1 MDIFKKNLPMKK
13 LIVLPFIFILLACA
27 KSDDPATTVDLE
39 SVLGVA
45 QSDSPLGEG
54 LFFEDIN
61 YGEGERQQLDILFPE
76 NASPRGVVLFFH
88 GGGFTGGDKDQA
100 FDELLLETMQAVLN
114 DNIAIVSANY
124 TLLTTPGNQGVISA
138 LEDGTLV
145 ISFIQDRLGELNIPA
160 NKIVLAGTSAGAGIA
175 QWNGFKNN
183 INSQVQGVLA
193 IAAQSTYDLYE
204 WENVFPG
211 FSLDDLRQMS
221 PFLQSL
227 FISFYGGEPSQA
239 ALDAVDYRDFMD
251 ATDPALF
258 VYNFAG
264 DELIN
269 AQGEID
275 FDVLYHSF
283 RHSDYLRAKAIEV
296 GQEFSGI
303 FQETPDAFV
312 LRVLD

>member
-1 MDIFKKNLPMKK
+1 MKK
-13 LIVLPFIFILLACA
+13 LIVLPFIFLILACA

-39 SVLGVA
+39 SILGVA

-54 LFFEDIN
+54 HFFEDIN
-61 YGEGERQQLDILFPE
+61 YGDGERQQLDILFP
-76 NASPRGVVLFFH
+76 NDKNPKGVVLFFH
-88 GGGFTGGDKDQA
+88 GGGFTGGDKAQT
-100 FDELLLETMQAVLN
+100 FDELLLETMQAIFD

-124 TLLTTPGNQGVISA
+124 TLLTTPASQGVISA
-138 LEDGTLV
+138 LEDGTQV
-145 ISFIQDRLGELNIPA
+145 IDFIQDRLADFNIPTD
-160 NKIVLAGTSAGAGIA
+160 KIVLAGTSAGAGIA
-175 QWNGFKNN
+175 QWNGFKND
-183 INSQVQGVLA
+183 INTQVQGVLA

-221 PFLQSL
+221 PFLQTL
-227 FISFYGGEPSQA
+227 FLGFYGGEPSQA
-239 ALDAVDYRDFMD
+239 DLDAVDYRDFMD
-251 ATDPALF
+251 ATDPALY

-296 GQEFSGI
+296 EQEFSGI
-303 FQETPDAFV
+303 FQESPEAFV
-312 LRVLD
+312 IRILD

>member
-1 MDIFKKNLPMKK
+1 MKK
-13 LIVLPFIFILLACA
+13 LIVLSLIFLFLACA
-27 KSDDPATTVDLE
+27 KSDSPETIVDLE
-39 SVLGVA
+39 SILGVA

-61 YGEGERQQLDILFPE
+61 YGDGERQQLDILFPE
-76 NASPRGVVLFFH
+76 ETSPKGVVLFFH
-88 GGGFTGGDKDQA
+88 GGGFTGGDKEQA
-100 FDELLLETMQAVLN
+100 FDELLLETMQAVLD

-145 ISFIQDRLGELNIPA
+145 IDFIQDRLADLNIPT

-175 QWNGFKNN
+175 QWNGFKNE
-183 INSQVQGVLA
+183 INTQVQGVLA

-211 FSLDDLRQMS
+211 FSLDYLRQMS
-221 PFLQSL
+221 PFLQTL
-227 FISFYGGEPSQA
+227 FLGFYGGEPTQA
-239 ALDAVDYRDFMD
+239 DLDAVDYRDFMD
-251 ATDPALF
+251 TTDPALY

-296 GQEFSGI
+296 EQEFSGI
-303 FQETPDAFV
+303 FQESPEAFV
-312 LRVLD
+312 IRVLN

>member
-1 MDIFKKNLPMKK
+1 MKK
-13 LIVLPFIFILLACA
+13 LIVLPLILLLLACA
-27 KSDDPATTVDLE
+27 KSDDPVTTVDLE
-39 SVLGVA
+39 SILGVA

-54 LFFEDIN
+54 VFFGDVN
-61 YGEGERQQLDILFPE
+61 YGDGERQQLDLLFPD
-76 NASPRGVVLFFH
+76 NKSPKGVVLFFH
-88 GGGFTGGDKDQA
+88 GGGFTGGDKAQA
-100 FDELLLETMQAVLN
+100 FDELLLETMEAVLN
-114 DNIAIVSANY
+114 ENIAIVSANY
-124 TLLTTPGNQGVISA
+124 TLLTTPGSQGVISA

-145 ISFIQDRLGELNIPA
+145 IDFIQDRLADLNIPA

-175 QWNGFKNN
+175 QWNGFKNP
-183 INSQVQGVLA
+183 INAQVQGVLA

-221 PFLQSL
+221 PFLQTL
-227 FISFYGGEPSQA
+227 FLGFYGGEPTQA
-239 ALDAVDYRDFMD
+239 DLDAVDYRDFMD
-251 ATDPALF
+251 LTDPALY

-296 GQEFSGI
+296 EQEFSGI
-303 FQETPDAFV
+303 FQESPDAFV
-312 LRVLD
+312 IRVLD

>member
-1 MDIFKKNLPMKK
+1 MKK
-13 LIVLPFIFILLACA
+13 LIVLPFIFLFLACA
-27 KSDDPATTVDLE
+27 KSDSPETIVDLE
-39 SVLGVA
+39 SILGVA

-61 YGEGERQQLDILFPE
+61 YGDGERQQLDILFPE
-76 NASPRGVVLFFH
+76 ETSPKGVVLFFH
-88 GGGFTGGDKDQA
+88 GGGFTGGDKEQA
-100 FDELLLETMQAVLN
+100 FDELLLETMQAVLD

-124 TLLTTPGNQGVISA
+124 TLLTTPRNQGVISA

-145 ISFIQDRLGELNIPA
+145 IDFIQDRLVDLNIPT

-175 QWNGFKNN
+175 QWNGFKNE
-183 INSQVQGVLA
+183 INTQVQGVLA

-221 PFLQSL
+221 PFLQTL
-227 FISFYGGEPSQA
+227 FLGFYGGEPTQA
-239 ALDAVDYRDFMD
+239 DLDAVDYRDFMD
-251 ATDPALF
+251 TTDPALY

-269 AQGEID
+269 SQGEID

-296 GQEFSGI
+296 EQEFSGI
-303 FQETPDAFV
+303 FQESPEAFV
-312 LRVLD
+312 IRVLD

>member
-1 MDIFKKNLPMKK
+1 MKK
-13 LIVLPFIFILLACA
+13 LIVLPLILLLLACA
-27 KSDDPATTVDLE
+27 KSDDPVTTVDLE
-39 SVLGVA
+39 SILGVA

-54 LFFEDIN
+54 VFFGDVN
-61 YGEGERQQLDILFPE
+61 YGDGERQQLDLLFPD
-76 NASPRGVVLFFH
+76 NKSPKGVVLFFH
-88 GGGFTGGDKDQA
+88 GGGFTGGDKAQA
-100 FDELLLETMQAVLN
+100 FDGLLLETMEAVLN
-114 DNIAIVSANY
+114 ENIAIVSANY
-124 TLLTTPGNQGVISA
+124 TLLTTPGSQGVISA

-145 ISFIQDRLGELNIPA
+145 IDFIQDRLADLNIPA

-175 QWNGFKNN
+175 QWNGFKNA
-183 INSQVQGVLA
+183 INAQVQGVLA

-221 PFLQSL
+221 PFLQTL
-227 FISFYGGEPSQA
+227 FLGFYGGEPTQA
-239 ALDAVDYRDFMD
+239 DLDAVDYRDFMD
-251 ATDPALF
+251 STDPAVY

-269 AQGEID
+269 VQGEID

-296 GQEFSGI
+296 EQEFSGI
-303 FQETPDAFV
+303 FQESPDAFV
-312 LRVLD
+312 IRVLD

>member
-1 MDIFKKNLPMKK
+1 MKK
-13 LIVLPFIFILLACA
+13 LIVLPLILLLLACA
-27 KSDDPATTVDLE
+27 KSDDPVTTVDLE
-39 SVLGVA
+39 SILGVA

-54 LFFEDIN
+54 VFFGDVN
-61 YGEGERQQLDILFPE
+61 YGDGERQQLDLLFPD
-76 NASPRGVVLFFH
+76 NKSPKGVVLFFH
-88 GGGFTGGDKDQA
+88 GGGFTGGDKAQA
-100 FDELLLETMQAVLN
+100 FDELLLETMEAVLN
-114 DNIAIVSANY
+114 ENIAIVSANY
-124 TLLTTPGNQGVISA
+124 TLLTTPGSQGVISA

-145 ISFIQDRLGELNIPA
+145 IDFIQDRLADLNIPA

-175 QWNGFKNN
+175 QWNGFKNA
-183 INSQVQGVLA
+183 INAQVQGVLA

-221 PFLQSL
+221 PFLQTL
-227 FISFYGGEPSQA
+227 FLGFYGGEPTQA
-239 ALDAVDYRDFMD
+239 DLDAVDYRDFMD
-251 ATDPALF
+251 STDPVLY
-258 VYNFAG
+258 VYNFVG

-296 GQEFSGI
+296 EQEFSGI
-303 FQETPDAFV
+303 FQESPDAFV
-312 LRVLD
+312 IRVLD

>member
-1 MDIFKKNLPMKK
+1 MKK
-13 LIVLPFIFILLACA
+13 LILLPLILLLLACA
-27 KSDDPATTVDLE
+27 KSDDPVTTVDLE
-39 SVLGVA
+39 SILGVA
-45 QSDSPLGEG
+45 QSDSPLGG
-54 LFFEDIN
+54 GVFFEDVN
-61 YGEGERQQLDILFPE
+61 YGDGERQQLDLLFPD
-76 NASPRGVVLFFH
+76 NKSPKGVVLFFH
-88 GGGFTGGDKDQA
+88 GGGFTGGDKAQA

-114 DNIAIVSANY
+114 ENIAIVSANY
-124 TLLTTPGNQGVISA
+124 TLLTTPGSQGVISA

-145 ISFIQDRLGELNIPA
+145 IDFIQDRLADLNIPT

-175 QWNGFKNN
+175 QWNGFKND
-183 INSQVQGVLA
+183 INAQVQGVLA

-221 PFLQSL
+221 PFLQTL
-227 FISFYGGEPSQA
+227 FLGFYGGEPTQA
-239 ALDAVDYRDFMD
+239 DLDAVDYRDFMD
-251 ATDPALF
+251 STDPALY

-296 GQEFSGI
+296 EQEFSGI
-303 FQETPDAFV
+303 FQESPHAFV
-312 LRVLD
+312 IRVLD

>member
-1 MDIFKKNLPMKK
+1 MKK
-13 LIVLPFIFILLACA
+13 LIVLPLILLLLACA
-27 KSDDPATTVDLE
+27 KSDDPFTTVDLE
-39 SVLGVA
+39 SILGVA

-54 LFFEDIN
+54 VFFEDVN
-61 YGEGERQQLDILFPE
+61 YGDGERQQLDILFPD
-76 NASPRGVVLFFH
+76 NKSPKGVVLFFH
-88 GGGFTGGDKDQA
+88 GGGFTGGDKAQA
-100 FDELLLETMQAVLN
+100 FDELLLETMEAVLN
-114 DNIAIVSANY
+114 ENIAIVSANY
-124 TLLTTPGNQGVISA
+124 TLLTTPGSQGVISA

-145 ISFIQDRLGELNIPA
+145 IDFIQDRLADLNIPA

-175 QWNGFKNN
+175 QWNGFKNA
-183 INSQVQGVLA
+183 INAQVQGVLA

-221 PFLQSL
+221 PFLQTL
-227 FISFYGGEPSQA
+227 FLGFYGGEPTQA
-239 ALDAVDYRDFMD
+239 DLDAVDYRDFMD
-251 ATDPALF
+251 STDPALY

-296 GQEFSGI
+296 EQEFSGI
-303 FQETPDAFV
+303 FQESPDAFV
-312 LRVLD
+312 IRVLD

>member
-1 MDIFKKNLPMKK
+1 MKK
-13 LIVLPFIFILLACA
+13 LIVLPLILLLLACA
-27 KSDDPATTVDLE
+27 KSDDPFTTVDLE
-39 SVLGVA
+39 SILGVA

-54 LFFEDIN
+54 VFFEDVN
-61 YGEGERQQLDILFPE
+61 YGDGERQQLDILFPD
-76 NASPRGVVLFFH
+76 NKSPKGVVLFFH
-88 GGGFTGGDKDQA
+88 GGGFTGGDKAQA

-114 DNIAIVSANY
+114 ENIAIVSANY
-124 TLLTTPGNQGVISA
+124 TLLTTPGSQGVISA

-145 ISFIQDRLGELNIPA
+145 IDFIQDRLADLNIPA

-175 QWNGFKNN
+175 QWNGFKNA
-183 INSQVQGVLA
+183 INAQVQGVLA

-221 PFLQSL
+221 PFLQTL
-227 FISFYGGEPSQA
+227 FLGFYGGEPTQA
-239 ALDAVDYRDFMD
+239 DLDAVDYRDFMD
-251 ATDPALF
+251 STDPALY

-283 RHSDYLRAKAIEV
+283 RHSDYLRAKALEV
-296 GQEFSGI
+296 EQEFSGI
-303 FQETPDAFV
+303 FQESPDAFV
-312 LRVLD
+312 IRVLD

>member
-1 MDIFKKNLPMKK
+1 MKK
-13 LIVLPFIFILLACA
+13 LIVLPLIFLFLACA
-27 KSDDPATTVDLE
+27 KSDSPETIIDLE
-39 SVLGVA
+39 SILGVA

-61 YGEGERQQLDILFPE
+61 YGDGERQQLDILFPE
-76 NASPRGVVLFFH
+76 ETSPKGVVLFFH
-88 GGGFTGGDKDQA
+88 GGGFTGGDKEQA
-100 FDELLLETMQAVLN
+100 FDELLLETMQAVLD

-145 ISFIQDRLGELNIPA
+145 IDFIQDRLTDLNIPT

-175 QWNGFKNN
+175 QWNGFKNE
-183 INSQVQGVLA
+183 INTQVQGVLA

-221 PFLQSL
+221 PFLQTL
-227 FISFYGGEPSQA
+227 FLGFYGGEPTQA
-239 ALDAVDYRDFMD
+239 DLDAVDYRDFMD
-251 ATDPALF
+251 TTDPALY

-296 GQEFSGI
+296 EQEFSGI
-303 FQETPDAFV
+303 FQESPEAFV
-312 LRVLD
+312 IRVLN

>member
-1 MDIFKKNLPMKK
+1 MKK
-13 LIVLPFIFILLACA
+13 LIVLPFIFLFLACA
-27 KSDDPATTVDLE
+27 KSDSPETIVDLE
-39 SVLGVA
+39 SILGVA

-61 YGEGERQQLDILFPE
+61 YGDGERQQLDILFPE
-76 NASPRGVVLFFH
+76 ETSPKGVVLFFH
-88 GGGFTGGDKDQA
+88 GGGFTGGDKEQA
-100 FDELLLETMQAVLN
+100 FDELLLETMQAILD

-124 TLLTTPGNQGVISA
+124 TLLTTPRNQGVISA

-145 ISFIQDRLGELNIPA
+145 IDFIQDRLADLNIPT

-175 QWNGFKNN
+175 QWNGFKNE
-183 INSQVQGVLA
+183 INTQVQGVLA

-221 PFLQSL
+221 PFLQTL
-227 FISFYGGEPSQA
+227 FLGFYGGEPTQA
-239 ALDAVDYRDFMD
+239 DLDAVDYRDFMD
-251 ATDPALF
+251 TTDPALY

-269 AQGEID
+269 SQGEID

-296 GQEFSGI
+296 EQEFSGI
-303 FQETPDAFV
+303 FQESPEAFV
-312 LRVLD
+312 IRVLD

>member
-1 MDIFKKNLPMKK
+1 MKK
-13 LIVLPFIFILLACA
+13 LILLPLILLLLACA
-27 KSDDPATTVDLE
+27 KSDDPVTTVDLE
-39 SVLGVA
+39 SILGVA
-45 QSDSPLGEG
+45 QSDSPLGG
-54 LFFEDIN
+54 GVFFEDVN
-61 YGEGERQQLDILFPE
+61 YGDGERQQLDLLFPD
-76 NASPRGVVLFFH
+76 NKSPKGVVLFFH
-88 GGGFTGGDKDQA
+88 GGGFTGGDKAQA

-114 DNIAIVSANY
+114 ENIAIVSANY
-124 TLLTTPGNQGVISA
+124 TLLTTPGSQGVISA

-145 ISFIQDRLGELNIPA
+145 IDFIQDRLADLNIPT

-175 QWNGFKNN
+175 QWNGLKND
-183 INSQVQGVLA
+183 INAQVQGVLA
-193 IAAQSTYDLYE
+193 IAAQSTYNLYE

-221 PFLQSL
+221 PFLQTL
-227 FISFYGGEPSQA
+227 FLGFYGGEPTQA
-239 ALDAVDYRDFMD
+239 DLDAVDYRDFMD
-251 ATDPALF
+251 TTDPALY

-296 GQEFSGI
+296 EQEFSGI
-303 FQETPDAFV
+303 FQESPHAFV
-312 LRVLD
+312 IRVLD

>member
-1 MDIFKKNLPMKK
+1 MKK
-13 LIVLPFIFILLACA
+13 LIVLPLILLLLACA
-27 KSDDPATTVDLE
+27 KSDDPFTTVDLE
-39 SVLGVA
+39 SILGVA

-54 LFFEDIN
+54 VFFEDVN
-61 YGEGERQQLDILFPE
+61 YGDGERQQLDLLFPD
-76 NASPRGVVLFFH
+76 NKSPKGVVLFFH
-88 GGGFTGGDKDQA
+88 GGGFTGGDKAQA

-114 DNIAIVSANY
+114 ENIAIVSANY
-124 TLLTTPGNQGVISA
+124 TLLTTPGSQGVISA
-138 LEDGTLV
+138 LEDGSLV
-145 ISFIQDRLGELNIPA
+145 IDFIQDRLADLNIPE

-175 QWNGFKNN
+175 QWNGFKNA
-183 INSQVQGVLA
+183 INAQVQGVLA

-221 PFLQSL
+221 PFLQTL
-227 FISFYGGEPSQA
+227 FLGFYGGEPTQA
-239 ALDAVDYRDFMD
+239 DLDAVDYRDFMD
-251 ATDPALF
+251 STDPALY

-296 GQEFSGI
+296 EQEFSGI
-303 FQETPDAFV
+303 FQESPDAFV
-312 LRVLD
+312 IRVLD

>member
-1 MDIFKKNLPMKK
+1 MKK
-13 LIVLPFIFILLACA
+13 LIVLPFIFLFLACA
-27 KSDDPATTVDLE
+27 KSDSPETIVDLE
-39 SVLGVA
+39 SILGVA

-61 YGEGERQQLDILFPE
+61 YGDGERQQLDILFPE
-76 NASPRGVVLFFH
+76 ETSPKGVVLFFH
-88 GGGFTGGDKDQA
+88 GGGFTGGDKEQA
-100 FDELLLETMQAVLN
+100 FDELLLETMQAVLD

-124 TLLTTPGNQGVISA
+124 TLLTTPRNQGVISA

-145 ISFIQDRLGELNIPA
+145 IDFIQDRLADLNIPT

-175 QWNGFKNN
+175 QWNGFKNE
-183 INSQVQGVLA
+183 INTQVQGVLA

-221 PFLQSL
+221 PFLQTL
-227 FISFYGGEPSQA
+227 FLGFYGGEPTQA
-239 ALDAVDYRDFMD
+239 DLDAVDYRDFMD
-251 ATDPALF
+251 TTDPALY

-269 AQGEID
+269 SQGEID

-296 GQEFSGI
+296 EQEFSGI
-303 FQETPDAFV
+303 FQESPEAFV
-312 LRVLD
+312 IRVLD

>member
-1 MDIFKKNLPMKK
+1 MKK
-13 LIVLPFIFILLACA
+13 LIALPFIFLLLACA
-27 KSDDPATTVDLE
+27 KSDSPETIVDLE
-39 SVLGVA
+39 SILGVA

-61 YGEGERQQLDILFPE
+61 YGDGERQQLDILFPE
-76 NASPRGVVLFFH
+76 ETSPKGVVLFFH
-88 GGGFTGGDKDQA
+88 GGGFTGGDKEQA
-100 FDELLLETMQAVLN
+100 FDELLLETMQAVLD

-145 ISFIQDRLGELNIPA
+145 IDFIQDGLADLNIPT

-175 QWNGFKNN
+175 QWNGFKNE
-183 INSQVQGVLA
+183 INAQVQGVLA

-211 FSLDDLRQMS
+211 FSLDDLREMS
-221 PFLQSL
+221 PFLQTL
-227 FISFYGGEPSQA
+227 FLGFYGGEPTQA
-239 ALDAVDYRDFMD
+239 DLDAVNYRDFMD
-251 ATDPALF
+251 TTDPALY

-269 AQGEID
+269 AQREID

-296 GQEFSGI
+296 EQEFSGI
-303 FQETPDAFV
+303 FQESPEAFV
-312 LRVLD
+312 IRVLD

>member
-1 MDIFKKNLPMKK
+1 MKK
-13 LIVLPFIFILLACA
+13 LIVLPFIFLFLACA
-27 KSDDPATTVDLE
+27 KSDSPETIVDLE
-39 SVLGVA
+39 SILGVA

-61 YGEGERQQLDILFPE
+61 YGDGERQQLDILFPE
-76 NASPRGVVLFFH
+76 ETSPKGVVLFFH
-88 GGGFTGGDKDQA
+88 GGGFTGGDKEQA
-100 FDELLLETMQAVLN
+100 FDELLLETMQAILD

-124 TLLTTPGNQGVISA
+124 TLLTTPRNQGVISA

-145 ISFIQDRLGELNIPA
+145 IDFIQDRLADLNIPT
-160 NKIVLAGTSAGAGIA
+160 NKIILAGTSAGAGIA
-175 QWNGFKNN
+175 QWNGFKNE
-183 INSQVQGVLA
+183 INTQVQGVLA

-221 PFLQSL
+221 PFLQTL
-227 FISFYGGEPSQA
+227 FLGFYGGEPTQA
-239 ALDAVDYRDFMD
+239 DLDAVDYRDFMD
-251 ATDPALF
+251 TTDPALY

-269 AQGEID
+269 SQGEID

-296 GQEFSGI
+296 EQEFSGI
-303 FQETPDAFV
+303 FQESPEAFV
-312 LRVLD
+312 IRVLD

>member
-1 MDIFKKNLPMKK
+1 MKK
-13 LIVLPFIFILLACA
+13 LIVLPLIFLFLACA
-27 KSDDPATTVDLE
+27 KSDSPETIIDLE
-39 SVLGVA
+39 SILGVA

-61 YGEGERQQLDILFPE
+61 YGDGERQQLDILFPE
-76 NASPRGVVLFFH
+76 ETSPKGVVLFFH
-88 GGGFTGGDKDQA
+88 GGGFTGGDKEQA
-100 FDELLLETMQAVLN
+100 FDELLLETMQAVLD

-124 TLLTTPGNQGVISA
+124 TLLTTPRNQGVISA

-145 ISFIQDRLGELNIPA
+145 IDFIQDRLTDLNIPT

-175 QWNGFKNN
+175 QWNGFKNE
-183 INSQVQGVLA
+183 INTQVQGVLA

-221 PFLQSL
+221 PFLQTL
-227 FISFYGGEPSQA
+227 FLGFYGGEPTQA
-239 ALDAVDYRDFMD
+239 DLDAVDYRDFMD
-251 ATDPALF
+251 TTDPALY

-269 AQGEID
+269 SQGEID

-296 GQEFSGI
+296 EQEFSGI
-303 FQETPDAFV
+303 FQESPEAFV
-312 LRVLD
+312 IRVLN

>member
-1 MDIFKKNLPMKK
+1 MKK
-13 LIVLPFIFILLACA
+13 LIALPLIFLFLACA
-27 KSDDPATTVDLE
+27 KSDSPETIVDLE
-39 SVLGVA
+39 SILGVA

-61 YGEGERQQLDILFPE
+61 YGDGERQQLDILFPE
-76 NASPRGVVLFFH
+76 DTSPKGMVLFFH
-88 GGGFTGGDKDQA
+88 GGGFTGGDKEQA
-100 FDELLLETMQAVLN
+100 FDELLLETMQAVLD

-145 ISFIQDRLGELNIPA
+145 IDFIQDRLTDLNIPT

-175 QWNGFKNN
+175 QWNGFKNEM
-183 INSQVQGVLA
+183 NSQVQGVLA

-221 PFLQSL
+221 PFLQTL
-227 FISFYGGEPSQA
+227 FLGFYGGEPTQA
-239 ALDAVDYRDFMD
+239 DLDAVDYRDFMD
-251 ATDPALF
+251 TTDPALY

-296 GQEFSGI
+296 EQEFSGI
-303 FQETPDAFV
+303 FQESPEAFV
-312 LRVLD
+312 IRVLD

>member
-1 MDIFKKNLPMKK
+1 MKK
-13 LIVLPFIFILLACA
+13 LIVLPFIFLFLACA
-27 KSDDPATTVDLE
+27 KSDSPETIVDLE
-39 SVLGVA
+39 SILGVA

-61 YGEGERQQLDILFPE
+61 YGDGERQQLDILFPE
-76 NASPRGVVLFFH
+76 ETSPKGVVLFFH
-88 GGGFTGGDKDQA
+88 GGGFTGGDKEQA
-100 FDELLLETMQAVLN
+100 FDELLLETMQAVLD

-124 TLLTTPGNQGVISA
+124 TLLTTPRNQGVISA

-145 ISFIQDRLGELNIPA
+145 IDFIQDRLADLNIPT

-175 QWNGFKNN
+175 QWNGFKNE
-183 INSQVQGVLA
+183 INTQVEGVLA

-221 PFLQSL
+221 PFLQTL
-227 FISFYGGEPSQA
+227 FLGFYGGEPTQA
-239 ALDAVDYRDFMD
+239 DLDAVDYRDFMD
-251 ATDPALF
+251 TTDPALY

-269 AQGEID
+269 SQGEID

-296 GQEFSGI
+296 EQEFSGI
-303 FQETPDAFV
+303 FQESPEAFV
-312 LRVLD
+312 IRVLD

>member
-1 MDIFKKNLPMKK
+1 MKN
-13 LIVLPFIFILLACA
+13 LIVLPFIFLFLACA
-27 KSDDPATTVDLE
+27 KSDNPATTIDLE
-39 SVLGVA
+39 SILGVA

-54 LFFEDIN
+54 LFFKDIN
-61 YGEGERQQLDILFPE
+61 YGDGERQQLDILFPE
-76 NASPRGVVLFFH
+76 ETSPEGVVLFFH
-88 GGGFTGGDKDQA
+88 GGGFTGGDKEQA
-100 FDELLLETMQAVLN
+100 FDELLLEIMQAVLD

-145 ISFIQDRLGELNIPA
+145 IDFIQDRLADLNIPT

-175 QWNGFKNN
+175 QWNGFKNG
-183 INSQVQGVLA
+183 INTQVQGVLA

-221 PFLQSL
+221 PFLQTL
-227 FISFYGGEPSQA
+227 FLGFYAGEPTQA
-239 ALDAVDYRDFMD
+239 DLDLVDYRDFMD
-251 ATDPALF
+251 TTDPALY
-258 VYNFAG
+258 VYNFTG

-269 AQGEID
+269 SQGEID

-296 GQEFSGI
+296 DHEFSGI
-303 FQETPDAFV
+303 FQESPEAFV
-312 LRVLD
+312 IRVLD

>member
-1 MDIFKKNLPMKK
+1 MKK
-13 LIVLPFIFILLACA
+13 LIALPLIFLFLACA
-27 KSDDPATTVDLE
+27 KSDSPETIVDLE
-39 SVLGVA
+39 SILGVA

-61 YGEGERQQLDILFPE
+61 YGDGERQQLDILFPE
-76 NASPRGVVLFFH
+76 ETSPKGVVLFFH
-88 GGGFTGGDKDQA
+88 GGGFTGGDKEQA
-100 FDELLLETMQAVLN
+100 FDELLLETMQAVLD

-145 ISFIQDRLGELNIPA
+145 IDFIQDRLTDLNIPT

-175 QWNGFKNN
+175 QWNGFKNEMN
-183 INSQVQGVLA
+183 TQVQGVLA

-221 PFLQSL
+221 PFLQTL
-227 FISFYGGEPSQA
+227 FLGFYGGEPTQA
-239 ALDAVDYRDFMD
+239 DLDAVDYRDFMD
-251 ATDPALF
+251 TTDPALY

-296 GQEFSGI
+296 EQEFSGI
-303 FQETPDAFV
+303 FQESPEAFV
-312 LRVLD
+312 IRVLD

>member
-1 MDIFKKNLPMKK
+1 MKK
-13 LIVLPFIFILLACA
+13 LISLPLIFLFLACA
-27 KSDDPATTVDLE
+27 KSDSPETIVDLE
-39 SVLGVA
+39 SILGVA

-61 YGEGERQQLDILFPE
+61 YGDGERQQLDILFPE
-76 NASPRGVVLFFH
+76 ETSPKGVVLFFH
-88 GGGFTGGDKDQA
+88 GGGFTGGDKEQA
-100 FDELLLETMQAVLN
+100 FDELLLETMQAVL
-114 DNIAIVSANY
+114 DENIAIVSANY

-145 ISFIQDRLGELNIPA
+145 IDFIQDRLADLNIPT

-175 QWNGFKNN
+175 QWNGFKNE
-183 INSQVQGVLA
+183 INTQVQGVLA

-221 PFLQSL
+221 PFLQTL
-227 FISFYGGEPSQA
+227 FLGFYGGEPTQA
-239 ALDAVDYRDFMD
+239 DLDAVDYRDFMD
-251 ATDPALF
+251 TTDPALY

-283 RHSDYLRAKAIEV
+283 RHSDYLRAKAIELE
-296 GQEFSGI
+296 QEFSGI
-303 FQETPDAFV
+303 FQESPEAFV
-312 LRVLD
+312 IRVLD

>member
-1 MDIFKKNLPMKK
+1 MKK
-13 LIVLPFIFILLACA
+13 LIVLPLILLLLACA
-27 KSDDPATTVDLE
+27 KSDDPVTTVDLE
-39 SVLGVA
+39 SILGVA

-54 LFFEDIN
+54 VFFEDVN
-61 YGEGERQQLDILFPE
+61 YGDGERQQLDLLFPD
-76 NASPRGVVLFFH
+76 NKSPKGVVLFFH
-88 GGGFTGGDKDQA
+88 GGGFTGGDKAQA

-114 DNIAIVSANY
+114 ENIAIVSANY
-124 TLLTTPGNQGVISA
+124 TLLTTPGSQGVISA

-145 ISFIQDRLGELNIPA
+145 IDFIQDRLADLNIPA

-175 QWNGFKNN
+175 QWNGFKNA
-183 INSQVQGVLA
+183 INAQVQGVLA

-221 PFLQSL
+221 PFLQTL
-227 FISFYGGEPSQA
+227 FLGFYGGEPTQA
-239 ALDAVDYRDFMD
+239 DLDAVDYRDFMD
-251 ATDPALF
+251 STDPALY

-296 GQEFSGI
+296 EQEFSGI
-303 FQETPDAFV
+303 FQESPDAFV
-312 LRVLD
+312 IRALD

>member
-1 MDIFKKNLPMKK
+1 MKK
-13 LIVLPFIFILLACA
+13 LISLPLIFLFLACA
-27 KSDDPATTVDLE
+27 KSDSPETIVDLE
-39 SVLGVA
+39 SILGVA
-45 QSDSPLGEG
+45 QSESPLGEG

-61 YGEGERQQLDILFPE
+61 YGDGERQQLDILFPE
-76 NASPRGVVLFFH
+76 ETNPKGVVLFFH
-88 GGGFTGGDKDQA
+88 GGGFTGGDKEQA
-100 FDELLLETMQAVLN
+100 FDELLLETMQAVLD

-145 ISFIQDRLGELNIPA
+145 IDFIQDRLADLNIPT

-175 QWNGFKNN
+175 QWNGFKNE
-183 INSQVQGVLA
+183 INAQVQGVLA

-211 FSLDDLRQMS
+211 FSLDDLREMS
-221 PFLQSL
+221 PFLQTL
-227 FISFYGGEPSQA
+227 FLGFYGGEPTQA
-239 ALDAVDYRDFMD
+239 DLDAVNYRDFMD
-251 ATDPALF
+251 TTDPALY

-269 AQGEID
+269 AQREID

-296 GQEFSGI
+296 EQEFSGI
-303 FQETPDAFV
+303 FQESPEAFV
-312 LRVLD
+312 IRVLD

>member
-1 MDIFKKNLPMKK
+1 MKK
-13 LIVLPFIFILLACA
+13 LIVLPFIFLLLACA

-39 SVLGVA
+39 TVLGVA
-45 QSDSPLGEG
+45 PSDSPLAGG

-76 NASPRGVVLFFH
+76 SASPKGVVLFFH

-100 FDELLLETMQAVLN
+100 FDELLLETMQAVLD

-124 TLLTTPGNQGVISA
+124 TLLTTARNEGVISA

-145 ISFIQDRLGELNIPA
+145 IDFIQNRLAQLNIPA
-160 NKIVLAGTSAGAGIA
+160 NKMVLAGTSAGAGIA

-183 INSQVQGVLA
+183 INTQVQGVLA

-211 FSLDDLRQMS
+211 FSLDDLRQTS
-221 PFLQSL
+221 PFLQTL
-227 FISFYGGEPSQA
+227 FIGFYGGEPTQA
-239 ALDAVDYRDFMD
+239 ELDAVDYRDFMD

-269 AQGEID
+269 LQGEID

-296 GQEFSGI
+296 EQEFSGI
-303 FQETPDAFV
+303 FQETPGAFV
-312 LRVLD
+312 IRVLD

>member
-1 MDIFKKNLPMKK
+1 MKK
-13 LIVLPFIFILLACA
+13 LIVLPFIFLFLACA

-39 SVLGVA
+39 SILGVA

-54 LFFEDIN
+54 HFFEDIN
-61 YGEGERQQLDILFPE
+61 YGDGERQQLDILFPDDK
-76 NASPRGVVLFFH
+76 SPKGVVLFFH
-88 GGGFTGGDKDQA
+88 GGGFTGGDKAQA
-100 FDELLLETMQAVLN
+100 FDELLLETMQAILD

-124 TLLTTPGNQGVISA
+124 TLLTTPASQGVISA
-138 LEDGTLV
+138 LEDGTQV
-145 ISFIQDRLGELNIPA
+145 IDFIQDRLADFNIPTD
-160 NKIVLAGTSAGAGIA
+160 KIVLAGTSAGAGIA
-175 QWNGFKNN
+175 QWNGFKND
-183 INSQVQGVLA
+183 INTQVQGVLA

-221 PFLQSL
+221 PFLQTL
-227 FISFYGGEPSQA
+227 FLGFYGGEPTQA
-239 ALDAVDYRDFMD
+239 DLDAVDYRDFMD
-251 ATDPALF
+251 TTDPALY

-296 GQEFSGI
+296 EQEFSGI
-303 FQETPDAFV
+303 FQESPEAFV
-312 LRVLD
+312 IRILD